1 MFHGSRLIH
10 AQNKNKVSSF
20 TLLFRQRPYHAEH
33 TSSRPI
39 TEVKQHWAQS
49 VLGWVTAWEHWVL
62 LAFSLFMNFL
72 SFWQTLCHLEFGSKP
87 QTSAPKSGSFN
98 HRWRCSSWALQDEV
112 KDSFYS
118 PTWCYNGNKTCF
130 YAKKCTQNFEFRVFS
145 RLEWTLECRWEIR
158 FQQLWK
164 IEFSESFWRNGR

>member
-1 MFHGSRLIH
+1 MRNIYWVLPIFSQATQVAHLNPLIKSDTH
-10 AQNKNKVSSF
+10 SVRNVQKLCLRAMKNSKVDLWTKIENQHKVATF
-20 TLLFRQRPYHAEH
+20 DCCICQRPYHAEH

-87 QTSAPKSGSFN
+87 QTFAPKSGSFN
-98 HRWRCSSWALQDEV
+98 NRGRCSSWGFQEQV
-112 KDSFYS
+112 NDSFCS
-118 PTWCYNGNKTCF
+118 PTWC
-130 YAKKCTQNFEFRVFS
+130 
-145 RLEWTLECRWEIR
+145 
-158 FQQLWK
+158 
-164 IEFSESFWRNGR
+164 

>member
-1 MFHGSRLIH
+1 M
-10 AQNKNKVSSF
+10 A
-20 TLLFRQRPYHAEH
+20 
-33 TSSRPI
+33 
-39 TEVKQHWAQS
+39 
-49 VLGWVTAWEHWVL
+49 LGWFMLKIRIKSQVL
-62 LAFSLFMNFL
+62 PHSFANGHIMLNTPVLVRSLKLSSIELSQYLDGWPPGNTGCCWHSPFLWISNF
-72 SFWQTLCHLEFGSKP
+72 FAQTLCYLDFGIKP